1 MTTPV
6 MMLSEFNNTVARL
19 ARLRQQARLRLQPDV
34 VVQPH
39 VQPVRKTDF
48 GKGEEELGFCVV
60 VGCRT
65 KKRTARLCND
75 CAEFC
80 CSRCK
85 QCSTCRSFVPLR
97 HHVHLD
103 NNYNEK
109 YEDDEEE
116 EEKREKRER
125 EEEKKTQW
133 QRVVLN
139 CSSIVLS
146 FVLVCN
152 L

>member
-19 ARLRQQARLRLQPDV
+19 ARLRLQPDV
-34 VVQPH
+34 VQPY

-116 EEKREKRER
+116 EKREKREKRER
-125 EEEKKTQW
+125 EEEKKKTQW

>member
-19 ARLRQQARLRLQPDV
+19 ARLRLQPDV
-34 VVQPH
+34 VQPY

-116 EEKREKRER
+116 EKREKRER
-125 EEEKKTQW
+125 EEEKKKTQW